1 VWSGDAIPSH
11 LRCVPAIACSA
22 CFICDDFEAD
32 AKKLFEIQDSMWP
45 DAGRSTDETEKQSQ
59 S

>member
-1 VWSGDAIPSH
+1 VCRRVRACGSH
-11 LRCVPAIACSA
+11 HETLDL
-22 CFICDDFEAD
+22 FICDDCQAD
-32 AKKLFEIQDSMWP
+32 AKKLFEIQDSIWS

>member
-1 VWSGDAIPSH
+1 VCRRSRTSGSH
-11 LRCVPAIACSA
+11 HETLDL
-22 CFICDDFEAD
+22 FICDDCQAD
-32 AKKLFEIQDSMWP
+32 AKKLFEIQDSIWP